1 MKSVFSLL
9 LVMGSIGGVQAQ
21 DQIIEWLDFETAV
34 QKQQENPK
42 KIFIDMYTDWCG
54 WCKKMDR
61 ETFAHPDIAAY
72 MQEHFYMVK
81 FDAERSDTVIFMNR
95 SFVNKNPGKSRSSH
109 ELAQALLKGKMSYP
123 SYVFLNEDMQIISV
137 VPGFFPAKSFEPV
150 INYFGSGAYE
160 SQNWEKFSKAFKGV
174 IAE

>member
-1 MKSVFSLL
+1 MKSIFLL
-9 LVMGSIGGVQAQ
+9 FLVMGAIGGVQAQ
-21 DQIIEWLDFETAV
+21 NKTIQWLDFETAIE
-34 QKQQENPK
+34 KQQENPK

-54 WCKKMDR
+54 WCKKMDK

-72 MQEHFYMVK
+72 MQDHFYMVK

-123 SYVFLNEDMQIISV
+123 SYVFMNEDLKIISV
-137 VPGFFPAKSFEPV
+137 VPGFFPPNSFEPV
-150 INYFGSGAYE
+150 INYFGSGAFE
-160 SQNWEKFSKAFKGV
+160 NQDWEKFSKGFKGM

>member
-1 MKSVFSLL
+1 MKSIFLLL
-9 LVMGSIGGVQAQ
+9 LVMGAIGGVQAQ
-21 DQIIEWLDFETAV
+21 NKAIQWLDFETAIE
-34 QKQQENPK
+34 KQQENPK

-54 WCKKMDR
+54 WCKKMDK

-72 MQEHFYMVK
+72 MQDHFYMVK
-81 FDAERSDTVIFMNR
+81 FDAERSDTVTFMNR

-123 SYVFLNEDMQIISV
+123 SYVFMNEDLKIISV
-137 VPGFFPAKSFEPV
+137 VPGFFPPKSFEPV

-160 SQNWEKFSKAFKGV
+160 SQDWEKYSTSFKGV
-174 IAE
+174 IAK